1 MASSGFSYAGPEGL
15 EHLKRAGLRS
25 QDAGESLVGIRR
37 SFVTHAKGDVNT
49 YALIQDGAAE
59 LASGY
64 NQFFG
69 DLSDSMYRRASALS
83 NCGSNLKYSAANYGW
98 SERLLPPDDPPPIR
112 ESVELPDPGTM
123 SVTFN
128 ATLDLLGLG
137 DDYERKLLEMQQAC
151 EDTAR
156 RLRALQPDIDAVEDE
171 VEKARWGGDAAQ
183 TYHAAWTRYV
193 NPSGG
198 GTDQAQTLEQWAARS
213 EHSAEILGTAV
224 EETQRS
230 KHLVKRT
237 LQTLAAVGVIMAGAA
252 ILNPAVRAFLV
263 RMAKALK
270 QRAMLL
276 IKLLRGRLKQLGKRF
291 RTSAAGRRPV
301 LREFMKNGLMV
312 VGANY
317 VNSSLANWGRGA
329 ELRNLLPSLFSPSA
343 LASAFSV
350 SPGMLG
356 TLSFLLGLGGAF
368 SLVNRLGSVTRFAQT
383 HPLAF
388 NMALE
393 LGVNAGAATALSMMF
408 ENKSFGAALKD
419 GVIVGGVSAVF
430 GAGYYGLLRDATGL
444 KHLAW
449 RHADKWGL
457 KKLWPVDPSRAMSAT
472 NVRYGRVLP
481 GNHLAQMK
489 LKDGTKI
496 WLPKNSLTYR
506 ARQIGPVNA
515 FLNLNPFWKG
525 RILGLL
531 PGTINYTLVPRG
543 QSEPVDLNIPDYR
556 NWDHG
561 SNGEPPRSG
570 SRQPVGATTHTVQGG
585 DTLSAIAQREY
596 GSERYVSLLQQ
607 ANWHLDGIDQGHLSP
622 GQQLVIPE
630 LEKEKVS

>member
-15 EHLKRAGLRS
+15 EHLKRAGMRS
-25 QDAGESLVGIRR
+25 QEAGESLAEIRR
-37 SFVTHAKGDVNT
+37 SFVTHAKGDVNS

-64 NQFFG
+64 NQFFR
-69 DLSDSMYRRASALS
+69 DLSDSMYRRGSALS

-98 SERLLPPDDPPPIR
+98 SERLLPPDDPPPFR
-112 ESVELPDPGTM
+112 ENVELPDPGTL

-151 EDTAR
+151 KDTAR

-183 TYHAAWTRYV
+183 TYHAAWTEYV

-198 GTDQAQTLEQWAARS
+198 GRDQAQTLEQWAARS
-213 EHSAEILGTAV
+213 EHSAEILGNAV
-224 EETQRS
+224 DETQRS

-237 LQTLAAVGVIMAGAA
+237 LQTLAAIGVIMAGAA

-263 RMAKALK
+263 RMAKALR
-270 QRAMLL
+270 QRAMLV
-276 IKLLRGRLKQLGKRF
+276 IKLLRARLKLLGKGF
-291 RTSAAGRRPV
+291 GSSVAARGPV
-301 LREFMKNGLMV
+301 LSGFMKNGLGV
-312 VGANY
+312 AGANY
-317 VNSSLANWGRGA
+317 INSSIANSFRGVENPWA
-329 ELRNLLPSLFSPSA
+329 I
-343 LASAFSV
+343 

-356 TLSFLLGLGGAF
+356 TLAFLFGLGGGFA
-368 SLVNRLGSVTRFAQT
+368 LVKNIGAVTRLAQA
-383 HPLAF
+383 HPVRF
-388 NMALE
+388 TMGLE
-393 LGVNAGAATALSMMF
+393 FGLNAGAATALSMTF

-419 GVIVGGVSAVF
+419 GLIVGGVGAAF
-430 GAGYYGLLRDATGL
+430 GLGSYAALRDATGL

-449 RHADKWGL
+449 RKANKWGTV
-457 KKLWPVDPSRAMSAT
+457 KFSAGGPMSAT
-472 NVRYGRVLP
+472 NVRYGRILP

-489 LKDGTKI
+489 LSDGTKI
-496 WLPKNSLTYR
+496 WLPKNGLTYR
-506 ARQIGPVNA
+506 ARQIGPINS
-515 FLNLNPFWKG
+515 FLQLDPFWKN
-525 RILGLL
+525 RILGLI

-543 QSEPVDLNIPDYR
+543 QSEPVDLTIPDYR

-561 SNGEPPRSG
+561 SNAEPPRSG
-570 SRQPVGATTHTVQGG
+570 SGQPPGATTHTVRSG
-585 DTLSAIAQREY
+585 DTLEAIAQREY
-596 GSERYVSLLQQ
+596 GSARYASLLQQ
-607 ANWHLDGIDQGHLSP
+607 ANWQLDGINQGHLSP

>member
-25 QDAGESLVGIRR
+25 QDAGDSLAEIRR

-64 NQFFG
+64 NQFFR
-69 DLSDSMYRRASALS
+69 DLSDSMYRRGSALT
-83 NCGSNLKYSAANYGW
+83 NCGANLKYSAANYGW
-98 SERLLPPDDPPPIR
+98 SERLLPPDDPPPFR
-112 ESVELPDPGTM
+112 ENVELPDPGTL

-151 EDTAR
+151 EETAR
-156 RLRALQPDIDAVEDE
+156 RLRALQPDIDAVEDD
-171 VEKARWGGDAAQ
+171 VKKARWGGDAAQ
-183 TYHAAWTRYV
+183 TYHAAWTRHV

-213 EHSAEILGTAV
+213 EHSAEILGNAV
-224 EETQRS
+224 EETHRS

-237 LQTLAAVGVIMAGAA
+237 LQTLAAIGVIMAGAA

-270 QRAMLL
+270 QRAMLV
-276 IKLLRGRLKQLGKRF
+276 IKLLRARLKQLGKGF
-291 RTSAAGRRPV
+291 GTSVAGRGSV
-301 LREFMKNGLMV
+301 LSGFMKNGIGV

-317 VNSSLANWGRGA
+317 VNSSLANAGRGV
-329 ELRNLLPSLFSPSA
+329 EDP
-343 LASAFSV
+343 FSV

-368 SLVNRLGSVTRFAQT
+368 SLMKRLGSVTRFAQA
-383 HPLAF
+383 HPLGF

-393 LGVNAGAATALSMMF
+393 LGINAGAATALSMMF

-449 RHADKWGL
+449 RRADKWGV
-457 KKLWPVDPSRAMSAT
+457 KKLGPANAGSAMSAT
-472 NVRYGRVLP
+472 NVRYATPKGS
-481 GNHLAQMK
+481 HLAQMK
-489 LKDGTKI
+489 LSDGTKI

-543 QSEPVDLNIPDYR
+543 QSEPVDLTIPDYR

-561 SNGEPPRSG
+561 SNAESPRSG

-585 DTLSAIAQREY
+585 DTLSAIARREY